1 MNKNIRATTHRLLA
15 VPERTVREGMRY
27 QTGKAYCKPKIQFA
41 VDRLMMYER
50 MSPLVTSLPKAGTVE
65 FAINKDQTNSGKLV
79 VWRSNTVSVNMQSIP
94 MLLNL
99 K

>member
-1 MNKNIRATTHRLLA
+1 
-15 VPERTVREGMRY
+15 
-27 QTGKAYCKPKIQFA
+27 
-41 VDRLMMYER
+41 MMYER
-50 MSPLVTSLPKAGTVE
+50 MSPLVTSLPKSGTVE

-99 K
+99 I